1 MKCRIH
7 PYEYGD
13 GVCASCLRERLL
25 TLISAQNELSATN
38 SAYRRFDL
46 AASGSDPPPPRRAPS
61 PHIFHRRSVGIEASP
76 AHSRDFRRFFSTPQA
91 GPAFRAANGG
101 GSLGDLDGGYIR
113 KQRFWALK
121 SLFRRRRSEKVEPDL
136 GPCEGP
142 SSSFWLSTLIRGRR
156 NNNPKKKP
164 QLSGEEE
171 STRPSRRPRR
181 SGRCSDRGMSPA
193 MDDEDN
199 FDLESSTDSSW
210 RRATPSPMR
219 RFSANPRPPR
229 SVSAVSGLS
238 VCLSPLVSFGQEAR
252 RSHPT
257 DLGMSGE
264 LRSPVSSIHRRTPA
278 AGLSTLAPNRS
289 RKLSDIGRRPAIRG

>member
-1 MKCRIH
+1 MKCRVH

-13 GVCASCLRERLL
+13 GVCATCLRERLL
-25 TLISAQNELSATN
+25 AFIAAQNELSATN

-46 AASGSDPPPPRRAPS
+46 PASGPDPPPPHRAPS
-61 PHIFHRRSVGIEASP
+61 PHIFYRRSVGFEASP
-76 AHSRDFRRFFSTPQA
+76 APSRDFRRFFSTPQP
-91 GPAFRAANGG
+91 GPACRAANGNE
-101 GSLGDLDGGYIR
+101 SLGDLDGGYIQ
-113 KQRFWALK
+113 KQRFWTLK

-142 SSSFWLSTLIRGRR
+142 SSSFWLSSLIRGRR

-171 STRPSRRPRR
+171 STLPSRRPRR
-181 SGRCSDRGMSPA
+181 SSRCCRGRGMSPA

-199 FDLESSTDSSW
+199 FDLEFSTDSSW
-210 RRATPSPMR
+210 RGANPSPMR
-219 RFSANPRPPR
+219 RFPANPRPPR
-229 SVSAVSGLS
+229 SVSAVSGFS

-252 RSHPT
+252 RSHPM

-264 LRSPVSSIHRRTPA
+264 LRSPGSSTHRRSPA
-278 AGLSTLAPNRS
+278 VGISTLAPNRS
-289 RKLSDIGRRPAIRG
+289 RKLADIGRFK